1 MAGLMY
7 LGSCHPITVIND
19 SPLALLGASYQFFS
33 LGLQFEGE
41 PEKIYIKRR
50 VIWDDWTSSYSTN
63 HMNPLPLP
71 IQLLGS
77 TCFNIAQFLS
87 LVDHA
92 TCMRNQDPQNFP
104 DDFSTNFLV
113 ANLSSQKNWIGWK
126 SWKFPV
132 KTSDHR
138 TPGTSL
144 RKESAKEMVRDWQRK
159 LRSEVRG
166 VDRSI
171 RWIRPVSSGMFGGGI
186 PVWEGHGRRDPKSGP
201 LVGEVWVVPDSWMR
215 IFWEDA

>member
-1 MAGLMY
+1 MFTYFSMAGLMY

-104 DDFSTNFLV
+104 DDFSTKFLV
-113 ANLSSQKNWIGWK
+113 ANLSSTKKTDRLKVLEVPSENLRSLNPPLRRSLRRKWCATGNASCVPKCAGWIGA
-126 SWKFPV
+126 SGGSGRFPM
-132 KTSDHR
+132 
-138 TPGTSL
+138 GCL
-144 RKESAKEMVRDWQRK
+144 GGESRCGRVT
-159 LRSEVRG
+159 
-166 VDRSI
+166 
-171 RWIRPVSSGMFGGGI
+171 GGGI
-186 PVWEGHGRRDPKSGP
+186 QSLAPW
-201 LVGEVWVVPDSWMR
+201 LVKYE
-215 IFWEDA
+215 